1 MLQSYEK
8 GFWHCHLMSPYVLRC
23 HLNVTL
29 VSPYR
34 VECQLFRCKVTKKN
48 FVTVRIC
55 PHMSV
60 YVRFCPFFYC
70 HKPNRVYADLF
81 TLQSYENEIW
91 HCPNLSEFVRIC
103 PNLSIFKVSSR
114 GTLFSLQ
121 SYEKDIW
128 HCPAMSSY
136 VHLCPF
142 ICEDSTFPSKYL
154 ENVRCLTLI
163 YLAHFLPLSVIILN
177 LYSF

>member
-1 MLQSYEK
+1 MSLCVTFRSIASFMLQSYEK

-81 TLQSYENEIW
+81 TLQSFENEIW

-103 PNLSIFKVSSR
+103 PFLRCRRGVPYFRCKVTKKIF
-114 GTLFSLQ
+114 GTVQL
-121 SYEKDIW
+121 
-128 HCPAMSSY
+128 CPAMSIC
-136 VHLCPF
+136 VHLFAKIP
-142 ICEDSTFPSKYL
+142 L
-154 ENVRCLTLI
+154 
-163 YLAHFLPLSVIILN
+163 FLQNIWRMFGVLP
-177 LYSF
+177 